1 MLKRLII
8 GGRRGEG
15 INALR
20 ELQALISR
28 MRSDERLDDIVGGR
42 GINRPILV
50 KIAGKELEEFWV
62 ASLVHGVGNPVRMFQ
77 PPAPF
82 P

>member
-1 MLKRLII
+1 
-8 GGRRGEG
+8 
-15 INALR
+15 
-20 ELQALISR
+20 
-28 MRSDERLDDIVGGR
+28 
-42 GINRPILV
+42 V
-50 KIAGKELEEFWV
+50 KVAGKELEEFWV